1 VPPFAEIK
9 DKVVEAIKRER
20 AQTAAEEKAKAFV
33 ASVGSGDFLAVA
45 RRDKLQ
51 AGETPLFSR
60 AEPPKDKDAL
70 PGPVLLAAL
79 RTSAG
84 AIAEPVRAGAGVYV
98 VKTVERRAADAQGF
112 EKARDQM
119 RTQLLES
126 KRNEAWAR
134 WIKTLYSSAQVKI
147 QGETIPVDR

>member
-1 VPPFAEIK
+1 
-9 DKVVEAIKRER
+9 
-20 AQTAAEEKAKAFV
+20 
-33 ASVGSGDFLAVA
+33 
-45 RRDKLQ
+45 
-51 AGETPLFSR
+51 
-60 AEPPKDKDAL
+60 
-70 PGPVLLAAL
+70 
-79 RTSAG
+79 
-84 AIAEPVRAGAGVYV
+84 
-98 VKTVERRAADAQGF
+98 VERRAADAQGF